1 MPRRIVI
8 QPSVREYGAH
18 RERYGTLVAELQTE
32 DVLVRLVSPSGNL
45 AQHGEASRVKLMT
58 SSSTWVKSPG
68 RCSARTR

>member
-45 AQHGEASRVKLMT
+45 AQHG
-58 SSSTWVKSPG
+58 G
-68 RCSARTR
+68 ARPARPADREQTVL